1 MKMIKALFCVFVVV
15 WMVNLLT
22 GCNGDSSELIIK
34 GLNRYCELDPLA
46 RQLIRAKV
54 NEKSK
59 HQIMV
64 TCHTE
69 TVE

>member
-1 MKMIKALFCVFVVV
+1 MKMIKSLFCVFVVV

-46 RQLIRAKV
+46 RQLIRDKV
-54 NEKSK
+54 NESSP
-59 HQIMV
+59 HRIEV
-64 TCHTE
+64 ECNITE
-69 TVE
+69 